1 MVMAMTGGGGNRE
14 GASRTHNPIV
24 MITNLHPNSAPLLAV
39 RQMFLMN
46 PVLEPS

>member
-1 MVMAMTGGGGNRE
+1 MIAMTGGRNRE
-14 GASRTHNPIV
+14 GASRTYDPIV
-24 MITNLHPNSAPLLAV
+24 IKTNLHPNSAPLLAV